1 MSSRYICIHGHF
13 YQPPRENPWLEEVEL
28 QESAAPFH
36 DWNQRITAECY
47 APNTASRILDQ
58 DKRILFIVN
67 NYSMISFN
75 FGPTLLSWLQRHQPE
90 TYAGILE
97 ADRQSQKRFSGHGSA
112 LAQVF
117 NHMIMP
123 LATRRDKQT
132 QVLWGIQDFQ
142 HRFRRFP
149 EGMWLPE
156 TAVDT
161 ESLEV
166 LAENGIKFTI
176 LAQHQAARI
185 RPLQGGKWVDVQ
197 GGRIDPTQPYLCR
210 LPSGREISLFFYDG
224 PISQDIAFGGLLNN
238 GEHLADRLNSG
249 FSHKRDRP
257 QLVHVATDGETYGHH
272 HRMGDMALAF
282 ALFYI
287 EAQDLAKLTI
297 YSEYLENHPPSNEVQ
312 ILENSSWSCAH
323 GVERWRTNCGCHSGL
338 QPKWQQNWRKP
349 LRQGMD
355 MLRDRLA
362 PVFEKQGAKYLQ
374 HPWQARDNY
383 IQVLLDRSP
392 ENVQQFLDQHSSRK
406 LGPKEKSLSL
416 ILLEMQLHCQ
426 LMYTSCGWF
435 FDEISGLEPIQVMR
449 YADRAMQLAAELHI
463 DSLQEEYL
471 QILEQAPSNKY
482 SHGREVFERFVQ
494 PAEVNFLFLA
504 GHFALFSL
512 FAEDAQA
519 IRLYCYSAR
528 NQSYQRLQAGNLRLA
543 LGCSRLTSQ
552 ITWQEKE
559 ICFAAVYLGGHNAN
573 CGLREDMGKQEF
585 QAMQQEIK
593 GLFRQGDLP
602 NLIRSM
608 DSYFGSHSYTFWHLF
623 KDEQQK
629 VIQEILEPGLEEI
642 HSSLRQIL
650 EQNFTLLNFLTRIQS
665 SLPRTLRVT
674 AETVINSE
682 FAQLLEQETVDLDR
696 IQELIQ
702 NAQDWGIELES
713 ASLGFKAGWYID
725 SHMQKLL
732 NSPEDMELMQHV
744 LQLLSSL
751 EPLKL
756 DLNLWKSQ
764 NIIFELARRLHTKK
778 TMAARHGD
786 QEARNWVE
794 LMRSLAEQLA
804 VNIS

>member
-1 MSSRYICIHGHF
+1 
-13 YQPPRENPWLEEVEL
+13 
-28 QESAAPFH
+28 
-36 DWNQRITAECY
+36 
-47 APNTASRILDQ
+47 
-58 DKRILFIVN
+58 
-67 NYSMISFN
+67 
-75 FGPTLLSWLQRHQPE
+75 
-90 TYAGILE
+90 
-97 ADRQSQKRFSGHGSA
+97 
-112 LAQVF
+112 
-117 NHMIMP
+117 
-123 LATRRDKQT
+123 
-132 QVLWGIQDFQ
+132 
-142 HRFRRFP
+142 
-149 EGMWLPE
+149 
-156 TAVDT
+156 
-161 ESLEV
+161 
-166 LAENGIKFTI
+166 
-176 LAQHQAARI
+176 
-185 RPLQGGKWVDVQ
+185 
-197 GGRIDPTQPYLCR
+197 
-210 LPSGREISLFFYDG
+210 
-224 PISQDIAFGGLLNN
+224 
-238 GEHLADRLNSG
+238 
-249 FSHKRDRP
+249 
-257 QLVHVATDGETYGHH
+257 
-272 HRMGDMALAF
+272 
-282 ALFYI
+282 
-287 EAQDLAKLTI
+287 
-297 YSEYLENHPPSNEVQ
+297 
-312 ILENSSWSCAH
+312 
-323 GVERWRTNCGCHSGL
+323 
-338 QPKWQQNWRKP
+338 
-349 LRQGMD
+349 
-355 MLRDRLA
+355 
-362 PVFEKQGAKYLQ
+362 
-374 HPWQARDNY
+374 
-383 IQVLLDRSP
+383 
-392 ENVQQFLDQHSSRK
+392 
-406 LGPKEKSLSL
+406 
-416 ILLEMQLHCQ
+416 
-426 LMYTSCGWF
+426 
-435 FDEISGLEPIQVMR
+435 
-449 YADRAMQLAAELHI
+449 
-463 DSLQEEYL
+463 
-471 QILEQAPSNKY
+471 
-482 SHGREVFERFVQ
+482 
-494 PAEVNFLFLA
+494 
-504 GHFALFSL
+504 
-512 FAEDAQA
+512 
-519 IRLYCYSAR
+519 
-528 NQSYQRLQAGNLRLA
+528 
-543 LGCSRLTSQ
+543 SRLTSQ

-682 FAQLLEQETVDLDR
+682 FTQLLEQETVDLDR

-702 NAQDWGIELES
+702 KAQDWRIELES